1 MTELL
6 APTREQAPDVVKP
19 PPGNPRFPLF
29 DSLRGLAALAI
40 VLTHVG
46 LGSGANYNAAYGA
59 LLARLDIGV
68 TLFFVLSGFLLYRP
82 FVAARLEDR
91 PALRLRDYA
100 RRRVLRIVPAYWL
113 ALTVLA
119 IWPGLT
125 FTGPRWVYYGFL
137 QNYDFLWVLGGLGQ
151 AWSLAVEASFYVLL
165 PFYALALGALT
176 RRFAPRRTLA
186 VEVTVLG
193 ALSVGSLVLRWYIHH
208 TSHSQVLLFTILC
221 TFFWFAL
228 GMGLAVA
235 SAAWHDRE
243 SRPGVIG
250 LVERAPSLWWAAAL
264 GLFAVMS
271 WGYGLPRGLS
281 GTTSGVQYLGE
292 HLTYG
297 AVVVPARAP
306 GGVGR
311 SARRAAA
318 ALSPPA
324 RDGLAGPRLLRPVPV
339 ARTLDA
345 VLHREG
351 RGRLASADRL
361 GVRRH
366 ARLRPRLLAG
376 HGRRQLLPRG
386 APDPALQ
393 GRLQATPAGVRS
405 RADTGSGGASA
416 RGPRGLTPRRVRQ
429 SDSPSRTT
437 AATATQWAPISAT
450 G

>member
-1 MTELL
+1 VTELL

-137 QNYDFLWVLGGLGQ
+137 QNYDFLWVLGGIGQ

-235 SAAWHDRE
+235 SAAWHGRE

-297 AVVVPARAP
+297 AVAFLLVLPAVW
-306 GGVGR
+306 G
-311 SARRAAA
+311 
-318 ALSPPA
+318 
-324 RDGLAGPRLLRPVPV
+324 
-339 ARTLDA
+339 
-345 VLHREG
+345 
-351 RGRLASADRL
+351 DRL
-361 GVRRH
+361 GGLPRRFL
-366 ARLRPRLLAG
+366 RLRAMAWLGLVSYG
-376 HGRRQLLPRG
+376 LFLWHGRWTQYFIEKGAGGWLPQIGSGFVVMLACVLACSLATAG
-386 APDPALQ
+386 ASYYLVERPILRYKDGFRRRRPASDPEP
-393 GRLQATPAGVRS
+393 TPAPAEHQPAG
-405 RADTGSGGASA
+405 RAA
-416 RGPRGLTPRRVRQ
+416 
-429 SDSPSRTT
+429 
-437 AATATQWAPISAT
+437 
-450 G
+450 

>member
-68 TLFFVLSGFLLYRP
+68 TLFLSGFLLYRP

-137 QNYDFLWVLGGLGQ
+137 QNYDFLWVLGGIGQ

-235 SAAWHDRE
+235 SAAWRDRE
-243 SRPGVIG
+243 TRPGVIG

-297 AVVVPARAP
+297 AVSFLLVLPAVW
-306 GGVGR
+306 G
-311 SARRAAA
+311 
-318 ALSPPA
+318 
-324 RDGLAGPRLLRPVPV
+324 
-339 ARTLDA
+339 
-345 VLHREG
+345 
-351 RGRLASADRL
+351 DRL
-361 GVRRH
+361 GGLPRRFL
-366 ARLRPRLLAG
+366 RLRAMAWLGLISYG
-376 HGRRQLLPRG
+376 LFLWHGRWTQYFIEKGAGGWLPQIGSGFVVMLACVLACSLATAG
-386 APDPALQ
+386 ASYYLVERPILRYKDGFRRRRPAS
-393 GRLQATPAGVRS
+393 GPEPTPAPAEHQPAG
-405 RADTGSGGASA
+405 RAA
-416 RGPRGLTPRRVRQ
+416 
-429 SDSPSRTT
+429 
-437 AATATQWAPISAT
+437 
-450 G
+450 